1 MEEPVTTH
9 TLSLQALDTAGS
21 GDEMQD
27 LISDQEGSEDEDD
40 EASDHE
46 DFHTFEVG
54 EVLVWLEVLR
64 AMESSNVRARIRAF
78 KLLLNRMAML
88 TPSERIRL
96 LAVARRRLYTETD
109 KAAKILLIQLL
120 QNIVETANVDTRSV
134 VEDLLS
140 QLRADSTE
148 VRVQLGLLPRNN
160 ISDLNTIR
168 ALISG
173 ATAELKDRHHRIRSA
188 AIQLL
193 ARLAPMAR
201 RGKVGKAGK
210 ETSSQSHIKEPSEY
224 TQHDIQIIIS
234 NYVTDPEP
242 RVRKTALQALLELH
256 RKRLKLALILYD
268 VAITALADD
277 YQEVRMEGL
286 DLMLILSQLYPTQR
300 VSSPQMNG
308 GRPTKLV
315 DDAFVRICD
324 MVNDST
330 VAVRAKACT
339 YLGKFRNVDY
349 AFLKQTFS
357 KQIMARGRVDE
368 APKNLAAGPAQ
379 KQAQRAKLIAT
390 PEGDQDVTG
399 GTVRLLDSGACGAF
413 VHGLEDEYRDVRD
426 AAIHMFMDEIDYVR
440 LNALTSLRKIGQR
453 ATLTFD
459 TEQLQIALGVLED
472 ADRDVREAAHG
483 MLQVIQMASPDGM
496 TSFLQSLK
504 SNLKRFPEDQMSIYQ
519 CIRAVGRRHGAF
531 IEPMVAEILNLN
543 PMFLSV
549 EEKVDDIYYGA
560 YLILIFNAAVSTPG
574 ILRMLPKYTF
584 KHYTYLRD
592 KYPNCF
598 PEPQEIPCPGTQPLR
613 DLATAL
619 ASSLTEE
626 NVSMDIETNVSP
638 SASTTSSG
646 VLPFLSSSSANPAAI
661 AAMKARTDQ
670 DAEAFYERAQK
681 TMVRIH
687 ALFKRYQ
694 RQSTSQQRQIIMQ
707 QIDVCLRDLRYLMS
721 VHSSRARNAEFMG
734 IYLQCCQLILKIQDS
749 YNMPMFV
756 IQAPI
761 LAAQLFRLS
770 YSMDHV
776 FLGLDATAKIAVRY
790 FRVLANLA
798 WFFGMVKEHTS
809 EGSGSNVRNYGGSGV
824 AERPGRPKSEQLT
837 KEYIQSMLQ
846 RAIQRLSDLQRQ
858 MDQPEVDQTQIQHYR
873 VVMGDLRV
881 ALVRAF
887 NSPSTSEIVR
897 LMDCLMNFVP
907 LEINFGQQQLER
919 IEAQVTRPQLNRDVP
934 QDIHATFPFLIQVEG
949 LVHHVHTTDGI
960 AVQIGFPN
968 GEIRHYYPPENHFTR
983 IDEDDTLDPNTTAM
997 EVTPDGAE
1005 SAVDEDESMMD
1016 VDEVQDATASDA
1028 QTKNMMKQKQK
1039 KTPKIQS
1046 FRLRTSI
1053 EVYPDPAWGHAPTEL
1068 RISLSRSFQPD
1079 LEGHDEF
1086 ICRFAEEVAYQHQD
1100 LGSHVGPSGTTGPLS
1115 IGMTSNSVGG
1125 NAGLASSLTNA
1136 IPALTGHWSAPSSA
1150 PRSQGGESSSSFLG
1164 AMSISSASSSAAA
1177 TSLTGL
1183 LPLRST
1189 SSNVSMNAQ
1198 STLEISKP
1206 TSYYVKRR
1214 QTFSSS

>member
-1 MEEPVTTH
+1 
-9 TLSLQALDTAGS
+9 
-21 GDEMQD
+21 
-27 LISDQEGSEDEDD
+27 
-40 EASDHE
+40 
-46 DFHTFEVG
+46 
-54 EVLVWLEVLR
+54 
-64 AMESSNVRARIRAF
+64 AF
-78 KLLLNRMAML
+78 KLLLSRMAML
-88 TPSERIRL
+88 TPSERIQL
-96 LAVARRRLYTETD
+96 LSVARRRLYTETD
-109 KAAKILLIQLL
+109 KGSKILLIQLL
-120 QNIVETANVDTRSV
+120 QNIVETAHVDVRGV
-134 VEDLLS
+134 IEDLLS

-148 VRVQLGLLPRNN
+148 VRVQVYDTISYIIKLGHLPRNN
-160 ISDLNTIR
+160 ASDLNTIR

-201 RGKVGKAGK
+201 RGKGGKEKAGP
-210 ETSSQSHIKEPSEY
+210 SSQTKEASEY

-256 RKRLKLALILYD
+256 RKGFKLALILYD
-268 VAITALADD
+268 VAIVALADD

-286 DLMLILSQLYPTQR
+286 DLMLILSQLYPSQR

-308 GRPTKLV
+308 GRATRLV

-324 MVNDST
+324 MVNDSAVT
-330 VAVRAKACT
+330 VRAKACT
-339 YLGKFRNVDY
+339 YLGRFKNVDY
-349 AFLKQTFS
+349 AYLKQTFS

-413 VHGLEDEYRDVRD
+413 VHGLEDEYRDVRN
-426 AAIHMFMDEIDYVR
+426 AAINSICELCLQTPEFAEQALDYLVDMFMDEIDYVR

-453 ATLTFD
+453 AVLTLD

-472 ADRDVREAAHG
+472 ADKDVREAAHG
-483 MLQVIQMASPDGM
+483 MLQVIQMAGSDGM
-496 TSFLQSLK
+496 TSFLQGLE
-504 SNLKRFPEDQMSIYQ
+504 SNLRRFPEDQMSVYQ

-531 IEPMVAEILNLN
+531 IEPMVTEMLGLNQ
-543 PMFLSV
+543 MFLSF
-549 EEKVDDIYYGA
+549 EKSADDMQYGA
-560 YLILIFNAAVSTPG
+560 HLILIFNAAVSTPN

-619 ASSLTEE
+619 ASSLIVE
-626 NVSMDIETNVSP
+626 NISMDVEVTTS
-638 SASTTSSG
+638 STTSTTSSG

-670 DAEAFYERAQK
+670 DAEAFYGRAQR
-681 TMVRIH
+681 TMAKVH
-687 ALFKRYQ
+687 ALFKRHQ
-694 RQSTSQQRQIIMQ
+694 RQSSSQQRQIIMQ
-707 QIDVCLRDLRYLMS
+707 QIDMCLRDLQYLMS
-721 VHSSRARNAEFMG
+721 VHSSRARNAEFMS
-734 IYLQCCQLILKIQDS
+734 IYLQCCQLLLKIQDR

-756 IQAPI
+756 MQAPV

-776 FLGLDATAKIAVRY
+776 FLGLDATAKIAVGY

-798 WFFGMVKEHTS
+798 WFFGMVKERTS
-809 EGSGSNVRNYGGSGV
+809 HGGDGSGATGSRSHRH
-824 AERPGRPKSEQLT
+824 AERSERARHEELT
-837 KEYIQSMLQ
+837 KEYLQSMLQ

-858 MDQPEVDQTQIQHYR
+858 MDQPEVDRTQIQRYR
-873 VVMGDLRV
+873 VMMGDLRV

-887 NSPSTSEIVR
+887 NSPSTKEVVG
-897 LMDCLMNFVP
+897 LMGSLMNFVP

-919 IEAQVTRPQLNRDVP
+919 IDAQVTRPQLNRDIP
-934 QDIHATFPFLIQVEG
+934 QDIHPTFPFLIQVEG
-949 LVHHVHTTDGI
+949 LVHHVHSTDGI

-968 GEIRHYYPPENHFTR
+968 GEIRHYYPPANHFTR
-983 IDEDDTLDPNTTAM
+983 IDDDDALSLEAAAMDAVQNGEERVPDEEDEMMM
-997 EVTPDGAE
+997 EV
-1005 SAVDEDESMMD
+1005 DEQDAD
-1016 VDEVQDATASDA
+1016 AAEVQ
-1028 QTKNMMKQKQK
+1028 TKSTSKQKQK
-1039 KTPKIQS
+1039 QKRAPPIQS
-1046 FRLRTSI
+1046 YRLRTSI
-1053 EVYPDPAWGHAPTEL
+1053 EVYPDAAWGHAPTEL

-1086 ICRFAEEVAYQHQD
+1086 ICRFADEVAYQHQD
-1100 LGSHVGPSGTTGPLS
+1100 LGPHAGPSGTTGPFAASGNFGSSNSASGS
-1115 IGMTSNSVGG
+1115 IGSGG
-1125 NAGLASSLTNA
+1125 AASSLSNI
-1136 IPALTGHWSAPSSA
+1136 IPALTGYWSAPSGSPGA
-1150 PRSQGGESSSSFLG
+1150 PGESGATAPNVSTSSSPGSTLQG
-1164 AMSISSASSSAAA
+1164 I
-1177 TSLTGL
+1177 L

-1189 SSNVSMNAQ
+1189 SANVSMNAQ

-1206 TSYYVKRR
+1206 TSYYIKRR
-1214 QTFSSS
+1214 QAFSSS